1 MIGAIIAIL
10 FACAMLFILCN
21 MCSSYEKQVDALK
34 QEVERLSKTES
45 VYMAR
50 LQEVEDE
57 KAEIVLQMLT
67 TALKKKE
74 VELEPTFRLYRS
86 FIAEIYRKDPSVVLG
101 LIQQTEQRVLHKRM
115 SYHSFEQPNYST
127 GDYDAPVEIS
137 VLRKELDL
145 LQIHISESNDQPVL
159 YVSYQSEKFAMSL
172 SPALAYLGN
181 EALLKDLLASHIKY
195 AIEAL
200 EPYKKR

>member
-21 MCSSYEKQVDALK
+21 TCSTYEEQVNALK

-57 KAEIVLQMLT
+57 KAGLVLQMLT

-101 LIQQTEQRVLHKRM
+101 LIQQTEQKVLPGKVVH
-115 SYHSFEQPNYST
+115 HFCEPPTYSP
-127 GDYDAPVEIS
+127 GDYDTPIEIS

-145 LQIHISESNDQPVL
+145 LQIHIAESHDQPVL

-181 EALLKDLLASHIKY
+181 EVLLKDLLASHIKY

>member
-101 LIQQTEQRVLHKRM
+101 LIQQTEQTVLHKRM
-115 SYHSFEQPNYST
+115 AYHSFEQPNYST
-127 GDYDAPVEIS
+127 GDYDAPAEIS